1 MTILVK
7 NKHTLQID
15 QFKFRCCIGK
25 KGSTKKKKEGDK
37 KTPRGIYSIGPIYFR
52 KDRITKILTSLK
64 SISIKKN
71 MGWCDD
77 VKSKFYNQIID
88 TTKKIGHEKLFRRSN
103 NYNVLIPINY
113 NTKKI
118 QKGKGSAIFI
128 HLTNNYYS
136 TLGCIALKKKD
147 MLILLRLINQK
158 TKIQII

>member
-1 MTILVK
+1 MKIIVK
-7 NKHTLQID
+7 NNTLLYKD
-15 QFKFRCCIGK
+15 FKFKCSVGK
-25 KGSTKKKKEGDK
+25 YGITSKKKEGDK

-52 KDRITKILTSLK
+52 KDRIPKLQTSLK

-88 TTKKIGHEKLFRRSN
+88 TRKKIGHEKLFRKSN
-103 NYNVLIPINY
+103 NYNVLIPIKY

-118 QKGKGSAIFI
+118 KKGKGSAIFI
-128 HLTNNYYS
+128 HLTNNYNS

-147 MLILLRLINQK
+147 MLILIRLINQK
-158 TKIQII
+158 TKIEII

>member
-1 MTILVK
+1 MKIIVK
-7 NKHTLQID
+7 NNTLLYED
-15 QFKFRCCIGK
+15 FKFKCSVGK
-25 KGSTKKKKEGDK
+25 YGVTSKKKEGDK

-52 KDRITKILTSLK
+52 KDRMPKLLTSLK

-88 TTKKIGHEKLFRRSN
+88 TRKKIGHEKLFRRSN
-103 NYNVLIPINY
+103 NYNVLIPIKY
-113 NTKKI
+113 NTKKV

-128 HLTNNYYS
+128 HLTNNYNN